1 MARIPTNRRTV
12 QDGDGYYGDTFE
24 AQLKAFFG
32 QPALVS
38 RGRAIDLIVN
48 NKRYECKTGAG
59 ELGNTGETAMK
70 SISTVLYCPVFN
82 PAADLYHQEAFVI
95 KRKTFLEILHDVGL
109 YRDGKVTTNTYRGK
123 DDCTRQAIQTFWNHS
138 KNAPHGKKYFALL
151 DELYERCDMTLDEF
165 LAENAQ

>member
-38 RGRAIDLIVN
+38 RGRAFDLIVN
-48 NKRYECKTGAG
+48 HKRYECKTGAG
-59 ELGNTGETAMK
+59 ELGNSGETAMRGV
-70 SISTVLYCPVFN
+70 STVLYCPVFN
-82 PAADLYHQEAFVI
+82 PAVDLYHQEAFVI
-95 KRKTFLEILHDVGL
+95 SRDTFLEVLHNVGL
-109 YRDGKVTTNTYRGK
+109 YRAEKVTTNTYRGK

-151 DELYERCDMTLDEF
+151 DELYEHCDMTLDEF
-165 LAENAQ
+165 LQANAQ